1 MSAKVPTFE
10 DLKTRAERM
19 RGTFRTDDKGW
30 MLADVPN
37 PIDEDAP
44 CDSCSTHSGQAMA
57 AFLVALEREWET
69 T

>member
-1 MSAKVPTFE
+1 MSE
-10 DLKTRAERM
+10 MIEIEGLRIRAERM
-19 RGTFRTDDKGW
+19 RGTLRMDEKGW
-30 MLADVPN
+30 MVMDVPN

-44 CDSCSTHSGQAMA
+44 CDSCSTHSRQAMA